1 MLFIKGGVTII
12 YNLAIPPFAPTESS
26 DQFCVCLI
34 KWSKL
39 IWHVKRL
46 TALPLVLKWVFAFS
60 PPYQEPLP
68 L

>member
-26 DQFCVCLI
+26 DQFISCLI

-39 IWHVKRL
+39 IW
-46 TALPLVLKWVFAFS
+46 LV
-60 PPYQEPLP
+60 
-68 L
+68 